1 MFENAPAAGIS
12 MIVLPLPVSAEDF
25 FFFCPGDLTN
35 KFSDSILY
43 TSMYQ
48 FICK

>member
-25 FFFCPGDLTN
+25 FFLPRGLD
-35 KFSDSILY
+35 KQIL
-43 TSMYQ
+43 
-48 FICK
+48 

>member
-25 FFFCPGDLTN
+25 FFFLPRGLD
-35 KFSDSILY
+35 KQIL
-43 TSMYQ
+43 
-48 FICK
+48 